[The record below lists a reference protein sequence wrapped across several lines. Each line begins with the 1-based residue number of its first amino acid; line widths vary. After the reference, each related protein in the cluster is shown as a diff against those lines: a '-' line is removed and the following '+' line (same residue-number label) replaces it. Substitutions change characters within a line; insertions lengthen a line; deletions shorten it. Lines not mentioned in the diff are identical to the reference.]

1 MPKID
6 PVTEGYYNTA
16 VDQDGK
22 RKTLKAFE
30 NVNGINDPGGAFRR
44 PPYSGQASTSM
55 AKTFL
60 RRSAQGKR

>member
-22 RKTLKAFE
+22 RKTLKA
-30 NVNGINDPGGAFRR
+30 
-44 PPYSGQASTSM
+44 
-55 AKTFL
+55 KT
-60 RRSAQGKR
+60 